1 MYNFQKLSETTS
13 FPVEIKIRPRARWV
27 FSRRYGKLS
36 DTELMYNFQKLSE
49 TTSFPVEIK
58 IRPRA
63 RWVFSRRYGK
73 LSDTVHVAINALSFD
88 SQ

>member
-13 FPVEIKIRPRARWV
+13 
-27 FSRRYGKLS
+27 L
-36 DTELMYNFQKLSE
+36 
-49 TTSFPVEIK
+49 PVEIK